1 MEKLKQMMHHHR
13 KRSSHAPSFALN
25 AFRHWATAF
34 VVCDFNVDVGPEI
47 LMVYPTD
54 TPFSQADLT
63 AICFNR
69 QVAEL
74 QSPVDL
80 LVTFPE
86 QQTPEMGEDL
96 SFQFSIRNRSPDV
109 LLSSPCAPHGSPSTF
124 YGSCLF
130 RQEFDGTTKR
140 SYNQKSLVLISNHNF
155 PAFYMKLLQQMTSSG
170 ILCDP
175 NTFEA
180 ACTQISAWP
189 PPSIG
194 RHELPFL
201 GSLLVLEI
209 APHLAFPLQG
219 LASPQSGRSDG
230 VSGPIYAY
238 QPTAS
243 WSRIIPYFSSLS
255 DLYTVFEKM
264 LLCENVVVMAKS
276 PQTCSEVVSA
286 LVDLIRPIPYA
297 GEIKPYL
304 TMQSE
309 FCVAGFNGGTSRH
322 FIVGITNPFLLKRIL
337 SAAET
342 SGSTIPYVLY
352 LHSTGAPVPVKPSSS
367 HPTCPPGFD
376 IPGGIEANNPAK
388 KLLKPD
394 RSFLQQLDTMQRGGR
409 PATDAIGPLVRR
421 HFAELT
427 AQFLAPILRYLA
439 TGMAPTVASPG
450 GNPAYA
456 NFSEPDFLNSLSKYG
471 TSIKLRGQ
479 GPLQRHRTRDALY
492 GEFCRSPNFYSHL
505 EMKLSLEK
513 EASVGLLNVSR

>member
-1 MEKLKQMMHHHR
+1 MEKLKHMVHR
-13 KRSSHAPSFALN
+13 KRSSHAPHFSLN

-47 LMVYPTD
+47 LMVFPPD
-54 TPFSQADLT
+54 TAFSQADLT
-63 AICFNR
+63 AICFN
-69 QVAEL
+69 
-74 QSPVDL
+74 S
-80 LVTFPE
+80 FPE
-86 QQTPEMGEDL
+86 QQNPEMGGDL

-109 LLSSPCAPHGSPSTF
+109 LLSSPCSPHGSPSTF
-124 YGSCLF
+124 YGNCVF

-155 PAFYMKLLQQMTSSG
+155 PAFFMKLLQQMTSSG

-180 ACTQISAWP
+180 ACTQMSAWP

-219 LASPQSGRSDG
+219 LTSPQHGHSDS

-238 QPTAS
+238 QPTTS
-243 WSRIIPYFSSLS
+243 WAHLIRYFSSLS
-255 DLYTVFEKM
+255 ELYTVFEKM
-264 LLCENVVVMAKS
+264 LLCENVVIIAKS
-276 PQTCSEVVSA
+276 PQVCSEVVSA

-342 SGSTIPYVLY
+342 SGSTTPYVVY
-352 LHSTGAPVPVKPSSS
+352 LHSSGSPVPVKQSGSQQA
-367 HPTCPPGFD
+367 CPPGFD
-376 IPGGIEANNPAK
+376 IPGGIEVNHPVK
-388 KLLKPD
+388 KHLKPD
-394 RSFLQQLDTMQRGGR
+394 RSFLQQLDSMQKSYR
-409 PATDAIGPLVRR
+409 PGSDSIGPLVRR

-427 AQFLAPILRYLA
+427 AQFLAPIIRYLA
-439 TGMAPTVASPG
+439 TGMSSTAASPG

-513 EASVGLLNVSR
+513 EASVGLLNASK

>member
-1 MEKLKQMMHHHR
+1 
-13 KRSSHAPSFALN
+13 
-25 AFRHWATAF
+25 
-34 VVCDFNVDVGPEI
+34 
-47 LMVYPTD
+47 
-54 TPFSQADLT
+54 
-63 AICFNR
+63 
-69 QVAEL
+69 
-74 QSPVDL
+74 
-80 LVTFPE
+80 
-86 QQTPEMGEDL
+86 
-96 SFQFSIRNRSPDV
+96 
-109 LLSSPCAPHGSPSTF
+109 
-124 YGSCLF
+124 
-130 RQEFDGTTKR
+130 
-140 SYNQKSLVLISNHNF
+140 
-155 PAFYMKLLQQMTSSG
+155 
-170 ILCDP
+170 
-175 NTFEA
+175 
-180 ACTQISAWP
+180 
-189 PPSIG
+189 
-194 RHELPFL
+194 
-201 GSLLVLEI
+201 
-209 APHLAFPLQG
+209 
-219 LASPQSGRSDG
+219 
-230 VSGPIYAY
+230 
-238 QPTAS
+238 
-243 WSRIIPYFSSLS
+243 
-255 DLYTVFEKM
+255 M
-264 LLCENVVVMAKS
+264 LLCENVVIMAKS